1 LLAKVSPTTRQFSF
15 GTPRG
20 ATIHHFP
27 RHHALAMLLKKAFP
41 NDPLIGTSAF
51 AMPKKIV
58 SATSL
63 VADTVGGR

>member
-1 LLAKVSPTTRQFSF
+1 
-15 GTPRG
+15 
-20 ATIHHFP
+20 
-27 RHHALAMLLKKAFP
+27 LAMLLKKAFP

-63 VADTVGGR
+63 VTDTVGGR